1 MTTLP
6 HYRIITLTHP
16 PMLIKS
22 SSIFIPKTAQEENSI
37 ESSSDAESSYQ
48 DYIHYTKFSLIS
60 RKDLFIIAFYK
71 TENLEKF
78 KANISNADIL
88 APIFAN
94 LIKYYYPN
102 LDNYLLIT
110 TPKRSHSERLG
121 YHFASE
127 ICIRTSKLINIEFF
141 PDFMVAKSKQKFKP
155 EFTQIKPLP
164 NNKQLIL
171 FDDIGTTY
179 QTIYETLKTLCEN
192 PENNLENVSIPI
204 FVGINNN

>member
-1 MTTLP
+1 MFLAFVIFTKS
-6 HYRIITLTHP
+6 IA
-16 PMLIKS
+16 MLIKS
-22 SSIFIPKTAQEENSI
+22 SSVFIQKVSQVESHEESF
-37 ESSSDAESSYQ
+37 SDAESSYN
-48 DYIHYTKFSLIS
+48 DYIHYAKFSLIS

-78 KANISNADIL
+78 KANIANADIL

-94 LIKYYYPN
+94 LLKFYFPN

-164 NNKQLIL
+164 NNKRLIL

-179 QTIYETLKTLCEN
+179 QTIYETLKTLREN
-192 PENNLENVSIPI
+192 PENNLENASIPI

>member
-1 MTTLP
+1 
-6 HYRIITLTHP
+6 
-16 PMLIKS
+16 MLIKS
-22 SSIFIPKTAQEENSI
+22 TSVFVPKTVPEETHEDI
-37 ESSSDAESSYQ
+37 GSDSESSYN

-94 LIKYYYPN
+94 LLKFYFPYLHN
-102 LDNYLLIT
+102 LLLIT
-110 TPKRSHSERLG
+110 TPQRAHSEKLG

-127 ICIRTSKLINIEFF
+127 ICTRTAKLSGIEFF
-141 PDFMVAKSKQKFKP
+141 PDFIIARSKQKFKP
-155 EFTQIKPLP
+155 DFLQIKPLP
-164 NNKQLIL
+164 NHKRLIL

-179 QTIYETLKTLCEN
+179 QTIYETLKTLREN

>member
-1 MTTLP
+1 
-6 HYRIITLTHP
+6 
-16 PMLIKS
+16 MLIKS
-22 SSIFIPKTAQEENSI
+22 SSIFIPKTAAEENSTVPP
-37 ESSSDAESSYQ
+37 SDAESSYN

-94 LIKYYYPN
+94 LIKYYFPN

-110 TPKRSHSERLG
+110 TPKRSHSEKLG
-121 YHFASE
+121 YHFATE
-127 ICIRTSKLINIEFF
+127 ICVRTAKLSGIEFF
-141 PDFMVAKSKQKFKP
+141 PDFMVARSKQKFKP
-155 EFTQIKPLP
+155 DFTQIKPLP

-179 QTIYETLKTLCEN
+179 QTIYETLKTLREN
-192 PENNLENVSIPI
+192 PENHLETTSIPI

>member
-1 MTTLP
+1 
-6 HYRIITLTHP
+6 
-16 PMLIKS
+16 MLIKS
-22 SSIFIPKTAQEENSI
+22 SSVFIPKVSQEETHE
-37 ESSSDAESSYQ
+37 ESFSDAESSYN

-78 KANISNADIL
+78 KANIANADIL

-94 LIKYYYPN
+94 LLKFYFPDLHN
-102 LDNYLLIT
+102 HLLIT
-110 TPKRSHSERLG
+110 TPKRSHSEKLG

-141 PDFMVAKSKQKFKP
+141 PDFMIAKSKAKFNP
-155 EFTQIKPLP
+155 DFVQTKPLP
-164 NNKQLIL
+164 KNKRLIL

-179 QTIYETLKTLCEN
+179 QTIYETLKTLREN

>member
-1 MTTLP
+1 
-6 HYRIITLTHP
+6 
-16 PMLIKS
+16 MLIKS
-22 SSIFIPKTAQEENSI
+22 TSVFVQKTVPEETQEDPG
-37 ESSSDAESSYQ
+37 SDAESSYN

-78 KANISNADIL
+78 KANIANADIL

-94 LIKYYYPN
+94 LIKYYFPN
-102 LDNYLLIT
+102 LHNHLLIT
-110 TPKRSHSERLG
+110 TPKRSHSEKLG
-121 YHFASE
+121 YHFATE

-141 PDFMVAKSKQKFKP
+141 PDFMIARSKQKFKP
-155 EFTQIKPLP
+155 DFLQIKPLP
-164 NNKQLIL
+164 NHKRLIL

-179 QTIYETLKTLCEN
+179 QTIYETLKTLREN

-204 FVGINNN
+204 FVAINNN